1 MIIVINVNHFH
12 TKRIYRKGY
21 EWEWMYSQRK
31 KFMFKNL
38 YIAVN
43 SSWMQTIL
51 LFLSYFFHG
60 VLLLYNNM
68 QKWWCLLR
76 ELAIIE
82 YFLRCHF
89 STLSLA
95 LFNLSFLHY
104 GSCLVHSGWQNPTS
118 AGFPGITLFLNDF
131 QHLLTRKKR
140 IATGKSKKRKPG
152 ACRGL
157 SKPGPTP
164 CVFAPKTHEASW

>member
-1 MIIVINVNHFH
+1 MLIIFTLIGYIEKGMNENECIHSARTSCV
-12 TKRIYRKGY
+12 KIYI
-21 EWEWMYSQRK
+21 SQWTV
-31 KFMFKNL
+31 FESN
-38 YIAVN
+38 
-43 SSWMQTIL
+43 TIL

-118 AGFPGITLFLNDF
+118 AGIPGITLFLNDF
-131 QHLLTRKKR
+131 QHLSTRKKR
-140 IATGKSKKRKPG
+140 IATGKSKKGKPG

-164 CVFAPKTHEASW
+164 WVFAPKTHEASW

>member
-1 MIIVINVNHFH
+1 MLILFTLIGYIEKGMNENECIHSARTSCVN
-12 TKRIYRKGY
+12 IYI
-21 EWEWMYSQRK
+21 SQWTVLES
-31 KFMFKNL
+31 N
-38 YIAVN
+38 
-43 SSWMQTIL
+43 TIL

-82 YFLRCHF
+82 YFLLCHF

-118 AGFPGITLFLNDF
+118 AGIPGITLFLSDF

-140 IATGKSKKRKPG
+140 IATGKSKKGKPG

-164 CVFAPKTHEASW
+164 WVFAPKTHEASW